1 MERKLQ
7 YIATDSDDGRTVKD
21 VLRQHFQLS
30 ARQISRA
37 KFLPG
42 GILVNGEEVTVRRNL
57 RPGDALTVTLEDR
70 EAGSHQLIP
79 QPGSLD
85 IRYEDDDLLLIN
97 KPAGL
102 VVHPS
107 PGHYA
112 DSLANILVWHYG
124 QKDEHIVVRP
134 VGRLDRETSGLIYIA
149 KNKAAVRSMER
160 QRTTGEME
168 RHYLALVH
176 GCPEKAEGI
185 IEEPIG
191 PDPEAWMRQ
200 RVTPNGAYAKTAYR
214 VISRFSGYSLVELH
228 LFTGRTHQIRV
239 HLAWLGHPLLGDSMY
254 GREAAMAQRKE
265 GPGGGQKPNHRED
278 SQEDGAGAGRTEFGM
293 TRTALHSWRLICTQ
307 PFSGER
313 LEFICELPEDMR
325 RLVDYRAKNAD
336 VFDGG
341 KSYEA
346 GD

>member
-7 YIATDSDDGRTVKD
+7 YIAENEDTGTTVKD
-21 VLRQHFQLS
+21 ILRQHFQLS

-37 KFLPG
+37 KFLDG
-42 GILVNGEEVTVRRNL
+42 GILVNGEEVTVRHVL
-57 RPGDALTVTLEDR
+57 QAGDILTVTLEDR

-79 QPGSLD
+79 QPGKLD
-85 IRYEDDDLLLIN
+85 IRYEDEDLVLVN

-124 QKDEHIVVRP
+124 QRDENIVVRP

-149 KNKAAVRSMER
+149 KNKAAVRSMEL
-160 QRTTGEME
+160 QRNTGEME

-176 GCPEKAEGI
+176 GSLAADEGI

-191 PDPEAWMRQ
+191 PDPDVWMRQ
-200 RVTPNGAYAKTAYR
+200 RVVPDGAYAKTAYR
-214 VISRFSGYSLVELH
+214 VRERFDGYSLVELR

-239 HLAWLGHPLLGDSMY
+239 HMAWLGHPLLGDSMY
-254 GREAAMAQRKE
+254 GQGNVPADAEQSEHTVYREITRC
-265 GPGGGQKPNHRED
+265 
-278 SQEDGAGAGRTEFGM
+278 AGAKDNESVAGGDFGM
-293 TRTALHSWRLICTQ
+293 TRTALHSWKLLCTQ
-307 PFSGER
+307 PFTGER
-313 LEFICELPEDMR
+313 LEFVCELPEDMR
-325 RLVDYRAKNAD
+325 RLV
-336 VFDGG
+336 GCSG
-341 KSYEA
+341 S
-346 GD
+346 